1 MTQAEIY
8 RAVLQKTG
16 LPAQL
21 RKMYEECGELADAIA
36 AGGGV
41 ITPAIAEEL
50 ADVVIV
56 AGVLAQSFYAPA
68 IACAKRYKLRRMSA
82 FLRGNCKTWAQ
93 FKRRAYPGFAE
104 KKTDML
110 LTAAGLIAN
119 ARALEKKTKGKNN
132 GI

>member
-8 RAVLQKTG
+8 RAVLRKTG

-21 RKMYEECGELADAIA
+21 RKMFEECGELADAIA

-56 AGVLAQSFYAPA
+56 AGVITKSFYAPA

-82 FLRGNCKTWAQ
+82 FLRGDCKSWAQ
-93 FKRRAYPGFAE
+93 FKRQGYPGFGE
-104 KKTDML
+104 SKKDML
-110 LTAAGLIAN
+110 TAVAGHIA
-119 ARALEKKTKGKNN
+119 AAQGATQ
-132 GI
+132 